1 MTSIWVES
9 LGRTF
14 DQALDLLAAALR
26 DCTDDL
32 WEASMWEVPAD
43 VFGPEPPGP
52 DGKPVTDPA
61 ARHALAQRRSAP
73 WSVAWH
79 ALEVLDYDLT
89 AEFGPWAPPP
99 PFAGNPHWLLTRLP
113 APWTRTEMLGYLD
126 YCRTRVRD
134 TLAGMTDEQ
143 AARPLPQAHRYSGQ
157 PHAWIIMGAVGH
169 TIEHAAQIRQFITAA
184 EVWQGR
190 T

>member
-9 LGRTF
+9 LGRSF
-14 DQALDLLAAALR
+14 DEALDLLAAALR

-32 WEASMWEVPAD
+32 WDSSMWEVLAD

-61 ARHALAQRRSAP
+61 ARHALVQRRSTP

-89 AEFGPWAPPP
+89 GEFGPWEPPP
-99 PFAGNPHWLLTRLP
+99 PFAGNPHWLLTRLST
-113 APWTRTEMLGYLD
+113 PWT
-126 YCRTRVRD
+126 
-134 TLAGMTDEQ
+134 
-143 AARPLPQAHRYSGQ
+143 
-157 PHAWIIMGAVGH
+157 
-169 TIEHAAQIRQFITAA
+169 
-184 EVWQGR
+184 
-190 T
+190 